1 MAVIMIET
9 HLAITGGLGGPE
21 GQTRQDDA
29 ALRAIPVCLGG
40 TSASI
45 ESLTVDDGVRLSGNY
60 LQVLDAV
67 IVFDLVNVVDEFR
80 GEESSPEKHP
90 HNVPVLKDKPPIY
103 GYLLVALGGECT
115 LPRCATNRV
124 DVPVSFEPLVMLAT
138 QFQSEESPAASHN
151 RTYLVHLPPLPYYNI
166 SYMSCQGD
174 LVGL

>member
-1 MAVIMIET
+1 MIMT
-9 HLAITGGLGGPE
+9 HLAPTRIFRDRKGGAW
-21 GQTRQDDA
+21 QDVA

-40 TSASI
+40 TP
-45 ESLTVDDGVRLSGNY
+45 EGVVSLTVDDGVRLSGNY

-90 HNVPVLKDKPPIY
+90 HNVSMFENKSPVH